1 MRNKNWLLATALTV
15 GLIGATH
22 SALAAPQ
29 TLTNSFNSAETAGSW
44 NINFGTGTIE
54 WNPTNG
60 VDGSG
65 CMMAV
70 LSSLESTNKEV
81 APLYVLGD
89 LAFSTADYVML
100 EYDLMVDPASG
111 FSADGNYGNYQEVLR
126 DGGWS
131 WESHWVGAL
140 GAMYN
145 GWTHM
150 KLAVPNNGKSYPYLT
165 FALQGKEPYTADV
178 IFYIDNLVISAFEN
192 PLIAGTFTDEP
203 EAAKWT
209 GAGLATTSFST
220 KDAGNSASSGS
231 LKIEGG

>member
-100 EYDLMVDPASG
+100 EYDFLAMQLALVVFD
-111 FSADGNYGNYQEVLR
+111 QLLR
-126 DGGWS
+126 ALS
-131 WESHWVGAL
+131 WLSRTGPKSIAWVS
-140 GAMYN
+140 N
-145 GWTHM
+145 R
-150 KLAVPNNGKSYPYLT
+150 
-165 FALQGKEPYTADV
+165 
-178 IFYIDNLVISAFEN
+178 
-192 PLIAGTFTDEP
+192 
-203 EAAKWT
+203 
-209 GAGLATTSFST
+209 
-220 KDAGNSASSGS
+220 
-231 LKIEGG
+231 